1 MLVTYP
7 RAAEGGGGLGRVRN
21 TQGGVGI
28 TGWTEHVSILQV
40 SAEFLLS
47 HLWGNLPALSGRE
60 RMVRGMPETA
70 VSSKQS
76 SSMMALKICCF
87 FFFFNNFLS
96 VQSSTFPLEDLR
108 IFYLQN
114 EMQNDPVSAGQTGAP
129 LWRDAPGH
137 GSPSPGR
144 SLMGEAAC
152 LFSGAYLWRRKPHA
166 AASVQR

>member
-1 MLVTYP
+1 M
-7 RAAEGGGGLGRVRN
+7 
-21 TQGGVGI
+21 GI
-28 TGWTEHVSILQV
+28 TGWTDHVSTLQV